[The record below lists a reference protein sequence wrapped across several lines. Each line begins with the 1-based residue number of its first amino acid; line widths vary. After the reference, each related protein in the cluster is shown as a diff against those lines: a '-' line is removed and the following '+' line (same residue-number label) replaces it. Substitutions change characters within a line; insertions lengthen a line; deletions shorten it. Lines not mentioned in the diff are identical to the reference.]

1 MLKHRL
7 LACFALLPLLSGCS
21 VSDAMFNVFGDHYSG
36 GGYTRAE
43 KEYHY
48 NQQVEAS
55 RNYDPS
61 NW

>member
-1 MLKHRL
+1 MSKRTL
-7 LACFALLPLLSGCS
+7 LSFLLLLPTLTGCAI
-21 VSDAMFNVFGDHYSG
+21 SDTLFEVFGDHYTG

-55 RNYDPS
+55 REYARWNP
-61 NW
+61 